1 MQRKNAKKVKER
13 QVQAEVKIAVE
24 KQTWTDRN
32 PVYKGTSGME
42 NDFHGIILSTCGL
55 LRYYRDFSKILKN
68 CKNLIKCFVSEK
80 ARIQLSFKVKCQY
93 F

>member
-24 KQTWTDRN
+24 EKTWTDRS

-42 NDFHGIILSTCGL
+42 DDFHGIILSTCGL
-55 LRYYRDFSKILKN
+55 LRYYKQRFFQN
-68 CKNLIKCFVSEK
+68 FEK
-80 ARIQLSFKVKCQY
+80 LQKSHKMFCV
-93 F
+93 